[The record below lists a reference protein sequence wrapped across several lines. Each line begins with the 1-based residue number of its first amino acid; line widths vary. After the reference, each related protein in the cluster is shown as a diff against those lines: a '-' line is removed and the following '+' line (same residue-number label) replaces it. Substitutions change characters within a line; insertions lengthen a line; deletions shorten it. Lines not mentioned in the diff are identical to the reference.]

1 MFAWKIKKSVAKMV
15 IRECQGIVI
24 WKEGKAWWR
33 EQLKLSWH
41 TALDG
46 GWVHVCRQG
55 WHR

>member
-1 MFAWKIKKSVAKMV
+1 MFAWEIKKSVAKMV

-33 EQLKLSWH
+33 EQVKLSWH